1 MWQSADRT
9 SSIRASGE
17 AMPSATVPDLE
28 SEASNTIMASSLQG
42 VFGSAA
48 SAMPAAE
55 TSAMP
60 KEIVATRRVDIHKTT
75 PARHTP
81 CHVSAWSERLKGLGT
96 VRCGH

>member
-1 MWQSADRT
+1 
-9 SSIRASGE
+9 
-17 AMPSATVPDLE
+17 MPSATVPDLE